1 MKLHLV
7 ERANAVPRLY
17 TLAAAFLLSLFSPVS
32 PAVAQ
37 YHVDSWTT
45 DNGLPQ
51 NVVRD
56 ACQTPDGYL
65 WLATMDGL
73 VRFDGVR
80 FTVFNRSNTPGIDG
94 NRYSSLYCTPGGE
107 IWAGSEMSGVTR
119 YRGGTFST
127 YNTQQGL
134 PSDAVPAVTGDDT
147 GRIWAL
153 SQGSIVQW
161 NEAASRFMDLPPER
175 SRYNYAPNGR
185 FGFWSLDRNNVHL
198 FVRGQVLDYPLPRDW
213 PRHILTRVGQDLN
226 GFIWLA
232 SADGRFA
239 KFSGGRWS
247 KTLRREAK
255 QTGSNA
261 FISTYRDAQGNLWT
275 FGIASD
281 AGAYLVEYLSLPSRG
296 QPRRIVFNSFFEDRE
311 GSIWLPTDGQGLY
324 RVRKQA
330 ISMLSNDDGLPDRN
344 IYPIYQDRSDAIWIG
359 TWNGGLVRFSHGKFT
374 TFSTANGLISNRI
387 QSIGEDHD
395 GVLWVATSPG
405 LQRMRNGSWE
415 GVQNELFP
423 SGEDVRAI
431 HQDPEGSLWFG
442 TSEGVLCYKNRSWT
456 AITAKNGLATND
468 VRVIIDG
475 REGNLWI
482 GGYGGLTSIYRG
494 QFKRWT
500 EADGLPSN
508 SIRALYED
516 RDGVLWI
523 GTYDGGLGRLQDGRF
538 TRYTV
543 HDGLFNNG
551 VFQILED
558 SRGFLWMT
566 SNRGVYRVLK
576 TELNDFAIGGRRA
589 ISSIAYGNSDGMKN
603 AECNGGFSPAGVRA
617 RDGKIWLPTQ
627 DGVAVID
634 PERVEVNLRPPPVA
648 IESISVDREP
658 VAVDQPLRIQ
668 PGQENLEI
676 GYTALSLVNSEQ
688 IRFKY
693 QLVGWDRAW
702 VDASTRRM
710 AYYSHVPAGT
720 YVFRVIAAN
729 RDGVWNTEGKSVR
742 VVVLPPF
749 YRTWWFLT
757 LVLAS
762 AAGALILAWQYRVS
776 QFKRARAVQQAF
788 TRQLLSSQESER
800 KRIAGELHDCLG
812 QRLVVIKNLA
822 LLSLDNG
829 SLNNG
834 IPAASAARR
843 HIEEISTEASHA
855 LGEVREISYNLR
867 PYQLDRIG
875 LTKATEALVNKAS
888 RASTVTFT
896 AEIDDINDVFP
907 KDSEIAFYRVVQEC
921 INNVLKHSQ
930 ATEASVAV
938 RRGVA
943 EVRLTVRDN
952 GKGFTPGAAGSNPA
966 SGGFGLIG
974 ILERAQLL
982 GGNPVVHSAPS
993 RGTTISIE
1001 IPVPE
1006 NSHEK

>member
-1 MKLHLV
+1 MKFHLV
-7 ERANAVPRLY
+7 ERANAVPRSS
-17 TLAAAFLLSLFSPVS
+17 TLAAACLFWLFSSVS
-32 PAVAQ
+32 AAVAQ
-37 YHVDSWTT
+37 YHLDSWTT

-51 NVVRD
+51 NVIRD

-80 FTVFNRSNTPGIDG
+80 FTVFNRSNTRGING
-94 NRYSSLYCTPGGE
+94 NRYTSLYCTASGE
-107 IWAGSEMSGVTR
+107 IWAGTEMSGVTR
-119 YRGGTFST
+119 YRGGTFTT
-127 YNTQQGL
+127 YGKQQGL
-134 PSDAVPAVTGDDT
+134 PSSEAPAVTGDDS

-175 SRYNYAPNGR
+175 SRYSYLPNGR

-198 FVRGQVLDYPLPRDW
+198 FVRGQVLDYPLPREW
-213 PRHILTRVGQDLN
+213 PRDILTRVGQDLN
-226 GFIWLA
+226 GIIWLA

-247 KTLRREAK
+247 KILRPAAK
-255 QTGSNA
+255 QADSNA
-261 FISTYRDAQGNLWT
+261 FTSTYRDGQGNLWT
-275 FGIASD
+275 FGIAAD
-281 AGAYLVEYLSLPSRG
+281 AGAYLVEYLSLPLRG
-296 QPRRIVFNSFFEDRE
+296 QQRRIVFNSLLEDRE

-330 ISMLSNDDGLPDRN
+330 ISMLSKEDGLPDRN
-344 IYPIYQDRSDAIWIG
+344 IYPIFQDRANAIWIG
-359 TWNGGLVRFSHGKFT
+359 TWNGGLVRFDHGKFT
-374 TFSTANGLISNRI
+374 TFSTADRLISNRI
-387 QSIGEDHD
+387 QSIGEDRY
-395 GVLWVATSPG
+395 GVLWVATGPG
-405 LQRMRNGSWE
+405 VQRMRQGRWE
-415 GVQNELFP
+415 GVQNELFRT
-423 SGEDVRAI
+423 GIEVRAI
-431 HQDPEGSLWFG
+431 HQGPEGSLWFG
-442 TSEGVLCYKNRSWT
+442 TSEGVLCYKNGGWT
-456 AITAKNGLATND
+456 AITSNSGLATND

-475 REGNLWI
+475 RAGNIWI

-523 GTYDGGLGRLQDGRF
+523 GTYDGGLGRLQDGKF

-566 SNRGVYRVLK
+566 CNRGVYRVLK
-576 TELNDFAIGGRRA
+576 AELNDFAIGGRYA
-589 ISSIAYGNSDGMKN
+589 ISSSAYGNSDGIKN
-603 AECNGGFSPAGVRA
+603 TEFNGGFSPAGTRA
-617 RDGKIWLPTQ
+617 RDGTLWFPTQ

-634 PERVEVNLRPPPVA
+634 PQRVEVNLRPPPVA
-648 IESISVDREP
+648 IESVSVDHEP
-658 VAVDQPLRIQ
+658 VALDQPLRIQ

-693 QLVGWDRAW
+693 QLIGWDRGW
-702 VDASTRRM
+702 LDASTRRT

-729 RDGVWNTEGKSVR
+729 RDGVWNTEGKSLR

-749 YRTWWFLT
+749 YRTWWFFT

-762 AAGALILAWQYRVS
+762 AAAALILAWQYRAA
-776 QFKRARAVQQAF
+776 QFKRAQAMQRAF

-800 KRIAGELHDCLG
+800 KRIAAELHDCLG

-822 LLSLDNG
+822 LLSLDDG

-834 IPAASAARR
+834 MPAGTAARR
-843 HIEEISTEASHA
+843 QIEEISAEASQA

-875 LTKATEALVNKAS
+875 LTKATEALVKKAS
-888 RASTVTFT
+888 RASTVAFT
-896 AEIDDINDVFP
+896 AEIDDIDDVFP
-907 KDSEIAFYRVVQEC
+907 KDSEIDFYRVVQEC

-930 ATEASVAV
+930 ATEAGVAV
-938 RRGVA
+938 QRRA
-943 EVRLTVRDN
+943 TELLLTVRDN
-952 GKGFTPGAAGSNPA
+952 GKGFTHGAASGHPA

-982 GGNPVVHSAPS
+982 GGKPVVQSAPGQ
-993 RGTTISIE
+993 GTTISIE
-1001 IPVPE
+1001 IPVRQH
-1006 NSHEK
+1006 NHGK

>member
-1 MKLHLV
+1 MKLHLAK
-7 ERANAVPRLY
+7 RANAAPRLN
-17 TLAAAFLLSLFSPVS
+17 TFALACLICLFSQVS
-32 PAVAQ
+32 PAIAQ

-51 NVVRD
+51 NVIRD

-80 FTVFNRSNTPGIDG
+80 FTVFNRSNTPGIHG
-94 NRYSSLYCTPGGE
+94 NRYTSLYCTRDGE
-107 IWAGSEMSGVTR
+107 IWAGTEMSGVTR
-119 YRGGTFST
+119 YRRGTFST
-127 YNTQQGL
+127 YGTQQGL
-134 PSDAVPAVTGDDT
+134 PSDDAPAVTGDDT

-153 SQGSIVQW
+153 SQGSIVEW
-161 NEAASRFMDLPPER
+161 DEAGSRFMDSPPER
-175 SRYNYAPNGR
+175 SRYSYSPNGR
-185 FGFWSLDRNNVHL
+185 FGFWSLDGDTVHL
-198 FVRGQVLDYPLPRDW
+198 FFRGQVLNYPLPREW

-239 KFSGGRWS
+239 KLSGSRWS
-247 KTLRREAK
+247 ILGPEAK

-261 FISTYRDAQGNLWT
+261 FSSTYRDSQGNLWT

-281 AGAYLVEYLSLPSRG
+281 AGTYFVQYLSLPSRG
-296 QPRRIVFNSFFEDRE
+296 QSRRIVFNSFFEDRE

-330 ISMLSNDDGLPDRN
+330 ITMLSKEDGLPDRN
-344 IYPIYQDRSDAIWIG
+344 IYPIYQDRAGAIWIG

-374 TFSTANGLISNRI
+374 TFSTADGLISNRV
-387 QSIGEDHD
+387 QSIGEDRD

-415 GVQNELFP
+415 GVRNELFRTR
-423 SGEDVRAI
+423 EDVRAI
-431 HQDPEGSLWFG
+431 HEDHEGSLWVG
-442 TSEGVLCYKNRSWT
+442 TSEGALCYKNGSWT
-456 AITAKNGLATND
+456 TITAKNGLATND
-468 VRVIIDG
+468 VRVMIDG
-475 REGNLWI
+475 RAGNLWI

-494 QFKRWT
+494 QFERWT

-516 RDGVLWI
+516 SDGVLWI
-523 GTYDGGLGRLQDGRF
+523 GTYDGGLGRLQDGRL

-543 HDGLFNNG
+543 RDGLFNNG

-566 SNRGVYRVLK
+566 CNRGVYRVLK
-576 TELNDFAIGGRRA
+576 AELNDFAIGRRSA
-589 ISSIAYGNSDGMKN
+589 ISSSAYGNSDGMKN
-603 AECNGGFSPAGVRA
+603 TECNGGTSPAGIRA
-617 RDGKIWLPTQ
+617 RDGKLWFPTQ

-658 VAVDQPLRIQ
+658 VALDQPLRIQ

-702 VDASTRRM
+702 VDASTRRI

-729 RDGVWNTEGKSVR
+729 RDGVWNMEGKSLT

-749 YRTWWFLT
+749 YRTWWFFT

-762 AAGALILAWQYRVS
+762 AAGALIFAWQYRVS
-776 QFKRARAVQQAF
+776 QFKHARAVQQAF

-800 KRIAGELHDCLG
+800 KRIAAELHDGLG
-812 QRLVVIKNLA
+812 QRLVVIRNLA
-822 LLSLDNG
+822 LISLKNG
-829 SLNNG
+829 SSNNG
-834 IPAASAARR
+834 IAAARR
-843 HIEEISTEASHA
+843 QIEEISAEASHA

-875 LTKATEALVNKAS
+875 LTKATEALVKKAS

-896 AEIDDINDVFP
+896 AEIDDIDDVFP

-930 ATEASVAV
+930 ATEASVVV
-938 RRGVA
+938 RRGAA
-943 EVRLTVRDN
+943 ELRLTVRDN
-952 GKGFTPGAAGSNPA
+952 GKGFTPGAAGGNPA

-982 GGNPVVHSAPS
+982 GGNPVVHSAPGQ
-993 RGTTISIE
+993 GTTISIE
-1001 IPVPE
+1001 IPVPQH
-1006 NSHEK
+1006 SHGK